1 MSDDKAVLTEVR
13 GRILFITLNRPD
25 AANSIN
31 SALGEGLLAAG
42 RMLDESDDLTV
53 GVLTGTGRGFC
64 AGMDLKA
71 YTKEGDPRGIEE
83 FVQHGTAKPLIAAI
97 EGFAVAGGLEIALTC
112 DLLVAARG
120 AKLGVPEVKVGLF
133 AGGGGLLR
141 LPRQLPYALA
151 MELALTGDLI
161 PAERAYEH
169 GLLAR
174 LTEPG
179 EALSEA
185 TALAERIAAN
195 SPMGVRWSKDMV
207 RQMQGRTEAEFFA
220 YQAPHLRRVL
230 DSEDGR
236 EGATAFAEKRAPVWT
251 GR

>member
-1 MSDDKAVLTEVR
+1 MTTAVLTEIR

-25 AANSIN
+25 AMNAIDST
-31 SALGEGLLAAG
+31 LGEGLLAAG
-42 RMLDESDDLTV
+42 RLLDSRDDLTV
-53 GVLTGTGRGFC
+53 GVVSGAGRGFC

-71 YTKEGDPRGIEE
+71 FTREGDPRGIEE
-83 FVQHGTAKPLIAAI
+83 FFQQGTKKPLIAAI

-120 AKLGVPEVKVGLF
+120 AKLGIPEVKVGLF

-141 LPRQLPYALA
+141 LPRRLPYAMA

-174 LTEPG
+174 LAEPG
-179 EALSEA
+179 GALAEA

-195 SPMGVRWSKDMV
+195 APLGVRWSKHLI
-207 RQMQGRTEAEFFA
+207 RQMQGRTELEFFEH
-220 YQAPHLRRVL
+220 QTPLLRAVL
-230 DSEDGR
+230 DSADGR
-236 EGATAFAEKRAPVWT
+236 EGALAFAEKRTPQWT